1 MFTSLYPEN
10 RMIERN
16 NGTSRTGYVRIICPN
31 TPENEAVFA
40 MIRQSVRRGKA
51 FPTDARLQNSLGM
64 KTIYAHSDS
73 IRETRLLHH
82 GNDISLEVDIYH
94 RTAERRDCLL
104 YDGFRTLM
112 QEVFPNDRAEA
123 TC

>member
-10 RMIERN
+10 RIINRN
-16 NGTSRTGYVRIICPN
+16 NGKRRTGYVRLICPN
-31 TPENEAVFA
+31 TPENEALFD
-40 MIRQSVRRGKA
+40 MIRQSVRHEGP
-51 FPTDARLQNSLGM
+51 FPTATELADSLGM
-64 KTIYAHSDS
+64 KTIYAHRDS
-73 IRETRLLHH
+73 IRVTRLLHH

-94 RTAERRDCLL
+94 RTAERRDCLF

-112 QEVFPNDRAEA
+112 QEVFPNDIAEA